1 MSPQPHNGPAEEGLA
16 RLTLSPV
23 ENSDCVGNLREMLSS
38 FNHRCR
44 NSLNGIKMS
53 LYLFKRELGGP
64 TPGSLGELERSYHQ
78 LEVFF
83 DWLQMIYRPLS
94 LTLIRSPLGRFID
107 ERLPSWRSR
116 FSARGRS
123 LDLAPPADDLP
134 GDFDPMFLG
143 LGLDAI
149 VTWRADASEANVK
162 AILSW
167 RIADGS
173 LEIRWEERRLANGSL
188 SHEHDRE
195 AAHRSVPDFRVNSLA
210 QVLLKRI
217 ISAHG
222 GSLDTTYDPTF
233 VMALRW
239 PRLQVCEPGKCSNG
253 TENPMNA
260 RK

>member
-1 MSPQPHNGPAEEGLA
+1 MSPQPHDGPAEEGPA
-16 RLTLSPV
+16 CSTLSPV
-23 ENSDCVGNLREMLSS
+23 ENSDDAGNLGEMLSS

-64 TPGSLGELERSYHQ
+64 MPGSLGELERSYHQ

-83 DWLQMIYRPLS
+83 DWLQMVYRPLS
-94 LTLIRSPLGRFID
+94 LTVVRSPLGRFFD

-149 VTWRADASEANVK
+149 ITWRAETSDANVR
-162 AILSW
+162 AVLSW
-167 RIADGS
+167 RIGQRHFRAPMGGTA
-173 LEIRWEERRLANGSL
+173 RRQRL
-188 SHEHDRE
+188 SP
-195 AAHRSVPDFRVNSLA
+195 A
-210 QVLLKRI
+210 
-217 ISAHG
+217 
-222 GSLDTTYDPTF
+222 
-233 VMALRW
+233 
-239 PRLQVCEPGKCSNG
+239 
-253 TENPMNA
+253 
-260 RK
+260 